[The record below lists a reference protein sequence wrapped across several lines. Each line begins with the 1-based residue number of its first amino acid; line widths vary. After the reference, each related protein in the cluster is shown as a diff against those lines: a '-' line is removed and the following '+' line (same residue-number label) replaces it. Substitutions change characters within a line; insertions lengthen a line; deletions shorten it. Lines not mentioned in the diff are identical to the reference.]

1 MARKGGTSK
10 INYRETRGLKV
21 SDGQP
26 VRIGAVLTRQ
36 GGKWKPGINVG
47 GKGTLYALAEG
58 VIYFSHR
65 KSRYKTRQAE
75 TVVNIKKSI
84 PKKT

>member
-10 INYRETRGLKV
+10 INYKETRGLKV
-21 SDGQP
+21 SAGQA
-26 VRIGAVLTRQ
+26 VRIGSILTRQ

-47 GKGTLYALAEG
+47 GKGTLYALADG
-58 VIYFSHR
+58 KIYFSYR

-75 TVVNIKKSI
+75 TVINIKKNIS
-84 PKKT
+84 KKT